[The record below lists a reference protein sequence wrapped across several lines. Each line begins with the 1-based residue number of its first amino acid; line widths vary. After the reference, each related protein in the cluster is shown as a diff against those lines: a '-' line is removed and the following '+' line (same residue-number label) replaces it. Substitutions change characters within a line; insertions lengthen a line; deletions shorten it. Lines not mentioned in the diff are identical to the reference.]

1 LTGSYR
7 ATSVIHSYGAGIP
20 FTTRIVCGGK
30 DSAAFADL
38 LRPAS
43 TGASSGAAGPGA
55 GAPAM
60 MIGQVTNIDDPEGLC
75 RVKVKFPTLT
85 DQDESAWAR
94 VVAPGAG
101 DQRGLQWIPQLN
113 DEVLVGF
120 ELGDTARPL
129 VLGGVW
135 SRTDQPPQPSA
146 VSGGAI
152 RSYVLATKA
161 NHRLT
166 FTDEDPGAIL
176 VELGDGSGSIRLDPQ
191 GMVFTTGAKVS
202 VSGRDIELVAD
213 NQLTLKA
220 NRVLI
225 EGAGDVTVSGGL
237 IKLN

>member
-1 LTGSYR
+1 
-7 ATSVIHSYGAGIP
+7 
-20 FTTRIVCGGK
+20 
-30 DSAAFADL
+30 
-38 LRPAS
+38 
-43 TGASSGAAGPGA
+43 
-55 GAPAM
+55 
-60 MIGQVTNIDDPEGLC
+60 
-75 RVKVKFPTLT
+75 
-85 DQDESAWAR
+85 
-94 VVAPGAG
+94 
-101 DQRGLQWIPQLN
+101 
-113 DEVLVGF
+113 
-120 ELGDTARPL
+120 
-129 VLGGVW
+129 
-135 SRTDQPPQPSA
+135 
-146 VSGGAI
+146 
-152 RSYVLATKA
+152 VLATKA